1 MSICFKNK
9 FRDSQNRQKLLNNLL
24 LEKITNRNNKILY
37 NSVRKGINS
46 NTSSTVKPILE
57 ENKTDDN
64 NTLDDLSSGKS
75 EILENKFIQ
84 TDKSIIINDNF
95 IEITL

>member
-46 NTSSTVKPILE
+46 NTSSNVKPILE

-64 NTLDDLSSGKS
+64 NMLDDLSSGKS